1 MCGDAE
7 NVSGCPQLESFLAK
21 RTNISA
27 DGFHLAMMC
36 LKKLK
41 ILDYEGLFPTNTKL
55 DKSLDPKTILKSMGK
70 SNRKSLQKKMV
81 SWCWCKHNNCFE
93 KSIENP
99 VNI

>member
-41 ILDYEGLFPTNTKL
+41 ILDYENLPGANTELGKRL
-55 DKSLDPKTILKSMGK
+55 IPQNTVLKS
-70 SNRKSLQKKMV
+70 
-81 SWCWCKHNNCFE
+81 
-93 KSIENP
+93 I
-99 VNI
+99 